1 MITNQNVYNLKIPD
15 AFNNFFGKIF
25 SSAILRRKIPLKKIF
40 ALTLSKTSFE
50 FVIHVPEE
58 YDYRYSSPDKLIFV
72 SFLFITSSSFWI
84 AKKKYLYNFFIMF
97 LFC

>member
-25 SSAILRRKIPLKKIF
+25 TSAILRRKINLKKIF
-40 ALTLSKTSFE
+40 GLTLSKNSFE

-58 YDYRYSSPDKLIFV
+58 YDYRYSSLDK
-72 SFLFITSSSFWI
+72 
-84 AKKKYLYNFFIMF
+84 
-97 LFC
+97 